1 MPDVA
6 CEISKT
12 TTQGWVGW
20 QLYDILPP
28 FYFLRLKI
36 LKQLGSF
43 LRKFVHFHINPI
55 PAGGGGSI

>member
-36 LKQLGSF
+36 LKQL
-43 LRKFVHFHINPI
+43 LNVLYDN
-55 PAGGGGSI
+55 